1 MRFDGLVAIV
11 TGGAQGIGYA
21 TAERLLSE
29 GATVCIGDISFKN
42 RESLNKNSRGMYE
55 GYLDVTDPSCVESF
69 VNQCRN
75 SFGGIDIL
83 VNNAGISH
91 PALPFEDVPRKNW
104 DKIFEV
110 NIFGVVN
117 CTNAVIPI
125 MKAQKSGKIVNLAS
139 LGGQRPAVRGEVTY
153 CVSKSAVISMTW
165 NLAKQLG
172 PYNINVNSV
181 SPGFIRTPMGD
192 SLAKP
197 DLSGVP
203 LGRQGDVSE
212 IAAGIAFLASPD
224 ASYITGVTLDINGG
238 VLMR

>member
-1 MRFDGLVAIV
+1 MRFNGMVAIV
-11 TGGAQGIGYA
+11 TGGAQGIGRA
-21 TAERLLSE
+21 TAERLHSE
-29 GATVCIGDISFKN
+29 GAIVCVGDITFKN
-42 RESLNKNSRGMYE
+42 KTFLHKNDQGMYE
-55 GYLDVTDPSCVESF
+55 GHLDVTDPACVESY
-69 VNQCRN
+69 VNQCQN
-75 SFGGIDIL
+75 MFGRIDVL

-91 PALPFEDVPRKNW
+91 PALPFEEVPRTNW
-104 DKIFEV
+104 DKIFGV

-117 CTNAVIPI
+117 CSNAVIPI

-153 CVSKSAVISMTW
+153 CVSKAAVISITW

-181 SPGFIRTPMGD
+181 SPGFIQTPMGD

-197 DLSGVP
+197 DLSDVP
-203 LGRQGDVSE
+203 LNRQGSVTE
-212 IAAGIAFLASPD
+212 IAAGIAFLASSD

-238 VLMR
+238 ILMR